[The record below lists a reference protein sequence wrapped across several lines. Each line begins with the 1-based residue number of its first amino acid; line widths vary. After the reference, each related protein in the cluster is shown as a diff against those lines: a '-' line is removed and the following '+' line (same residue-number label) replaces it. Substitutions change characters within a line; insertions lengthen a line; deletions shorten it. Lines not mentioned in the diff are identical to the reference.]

1 MNSNLHSTSGRTASA
16 TSNESSTP
24 STLHR
29 IFLQLVQPCEA
40 DPKASVDKA
49 WMLSIFLKG
58 FLVVT
63 ALVLSKWIVS
73 RLLSCILFLL
83 SSCFLLELLLVAVIS
98 PPRHIVL
105 RNYPRAR
112 YNNNDA
118 NADQGYQYSYALLLS
133 ASWTVFMLCV
143 MGAVGTFILHRLSSN
158 FSIGFFL
165 GLLVVVSQQNIIL
178 FAAFNNYQTSNSEN
192 QIFATL
198 SLLLG
203 IVYLVFAILLGHFR
217 DQVVTAAKEREER
230 APATLGSLQEFN
242 VQPWTSKS
250 NQHIGT
256 TTSTTK
262 VGLISSKGPSSLVDG
277 FHLR

>member
-1 MNSNLHSTSGRTASA
+1 MNSNLHSTSGRAASA

-63 ALVLSKWIVS
+63 ALVLI
-73 RLLSCILFLL
+73 
-83 SSCFLLELLLVAVIS
+83 
-98 PPRHIVL
+98 L

>member
-1 MNSNLHSTSGRTASA
+1 MNANNHSTSGRTASA
-16 TSNESSTP
+16 TTNESSAS

-49 WMLSIFLKG
+49 WMLSIFLKA

-63 ALVLSKWIVS
+63 ALVLSKCRDS
-73 RLLSCILFLL
+73 FLYFMFLL
-83 SSCFLLELLLVAVIS
+83 TLEFCIDHSWSVTVIS
-98 PPRHIVL
+98 PSHPIVL
-105 RNYPRAR
+105 RNYPRSI
-112 YNNNDA
+112 YTNNDA
-118 NADQGYQYSYALLLS
+118 NSDPSYQYSYALLLS
-133 ASWTVFMLCV
+133 ASWSIFMLCV
-143 MGAVGTFILHRLSSN
+143 MGAVGTFILHRLSTN

-165 GLLVVVSQQNIIL
+165 GLLVVMSQQNIIL

-242 VQPWTSKS
+242 IQPWTSKS
-250 NQHIGT
+250 NQHSGS
-256 TTSTTK
+256 TTSTK

-277 FHLR
+277 FLLR

>member
-63 ALVLSKWIVS
+63 ALVLI
-73 RLLSCILFLL
+73 
-83 SSCFLLELLLVAVIS
+83 
-98 PPRHIVL
+98 L